1 MGGLCSGGTGAGGT
15 NIGQKIRVGNSEEHF
30 CSQPQH
36 LLFNDAVSG
45 HVNMSTF
52 SFTLYPLFHL
62 PWAVPAIL
70 LLFHFIVHPRARFL
84 YKHCGKLREASFTRQ
99 GAAGSTRSS
108 APAAQ
113 EEQESAEPS
122 RLQTAWLCR
131 RWKETPKENAGTK
144 QGTSLQVQQAAI

>member
-84 YKHCGKLREASFTRQ
+84 YKH
-99 GAAGSTRSS
+99 
-108 APAAQ
+108 
-113 EEQESAEPS
+113 
-122 RLQTAWLCR
+122 
-131 RWKETPKENAGTK
+131 
-144 QGTSLQVQQAAI
+144 